1 MMQLDE
7 VARRLSLD
15 PRSPEFFQDPYAAYA
30 RILAESPVV
39 FWEQLGVWCF
49 FAYDDV
55 NRLLRDRRFGR
66 EILHV
71 TSREALGWP
80 APPAN
85 TRDFDAIDAHSLL
98 EREPPVHTRLRA
110 LIGRAFVSRRVE
122 ALRPGIEALAHAL
135 VDDFPDTPF
144 DLLAAY
150 ATPMPVRII
159 ARLLGVP
166 ETMAPALL
174 DWSHRMVAM
183 YGVGRTRA
191 VEDDANAAAAEFAR
205 YIRDTVAER
214 RRHPGEDLLSVLI
227 AAEEQGD
234 RLSEDELV
242 STAILLLN
250 AGHEATVHALG
261 NAVHAVL
268 TQGVDLASVVHDDAV
283 MARVVEEALRVAPPL
298 HLFKRYALHDTEE
311 SGITLRQGEQ
321 IALILGATGHDPHR
335 NACPARFDITRA
347 TPAHTS
353 FGAGIHFCVGAPLAR
368 LELRVALQVLFTRC
382 PGLALVEPAAVKDSW
397 HFHGRERLVVRR
409 RGLGPFQ

>member
-1 MMQLDE
+1 MPHGGMRLD
-7 VARRLSLD
+7 VRARRLSLD
-15 PRSPEFFQDPYAAYA
+15 PRSPAFYEDPYAAYA

-39 FWEQLGVWCF
+39 FWEELGLWCF

-71 TSREALGWP
+71 ATREDLGWP
-80 APPAN
+80 DPPVH

-110 LIGRAFVSRRVE
+110 LVNRAFVSRRVD
-122 ALRPGIEALAHAL
+122 ALRPAIEAMAHAL
-135 VDDFPDTPF
+135 VDAFPGEPF

-150 ATPMPVRII
+150 ATPIPVRVI

-191 VEDDANAAAAEFAR
+191 VEDDANAAAADFAR
-205 YIRDTVAER
+205 FIRDTVADR
-214 RRHPGEDLLSVLI
+214 RRTPGDDLLSVLI
-227 AAEEQGD
+227 AAEAQGD
-234 RLSEDELV
+234 RLTEDELV

-261 NAVHAVL
+261 NAVHALL
-268 TQGVDLASVVHDDAV
+268 TQGVNVASVVHDDAA
-283 MARVVEEALRVAPPL
+283 MARIVEEALRFTPPL
-298 HLFKRYALHDTEE
+298 HLFKRYALQDTEE
-311 SGITLRQGEQ
+311 RGITLRKGEQ
-321 IALILGATGHDPHR
+321 IALILGATGHDPHV
-335 NACPARFDITRA
+335 NACPARFDSTRVA
-347 TPAHTS
+347 PAHTS

-382 PGLALVEPAAVKDSW
+382 PELALEKPAAVKDSW

-409 RGLGPFQ
+409 S